1 MFKSPGNQFLSHMDR
16 KMRKSNYFSIAKKNA
31 SIHTDEFIIHTVGAI
46 GKLKKIF
53 FEKNVQVQL
62 MSFYIIN
69 LDTIE
74 KCAYVKKNQFE
85 KKVYN

>member
-1 MFKSPGNQFLSHMDR
+1 MQ
-16 KMRKSNYFSIAKKNA
+16 KKNA

-46 GKLKKIF
+46 GKLKKKM

-62 MSFYIIN
+62 MSFYLIN
-69 LDTIE
+69 LETIE

-85 KKVYN
+85 KKVYNWVLLHTAEAMEKKCK